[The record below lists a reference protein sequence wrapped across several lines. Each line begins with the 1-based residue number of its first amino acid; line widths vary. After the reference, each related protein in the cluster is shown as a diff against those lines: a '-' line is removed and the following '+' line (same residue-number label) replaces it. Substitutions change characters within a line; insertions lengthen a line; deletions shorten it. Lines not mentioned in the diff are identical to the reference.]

1 MERKAFEK
9 SINVVITIV
18 VLLVVALALITLVL
32 NQVVDTENNVKPTT
46 DDAACNIWKR
56 TACGLGEIGTKT
68 HPNIAGCEI
77 ECNTLS

>member
-1 MERKAFEK
+1 MEKKGFEK

-46 DDAACNIWKR
+46 DDAACNIWKK
-56 TACGLGEIGTKT
+56 TACGPGDSGTKT
-68 HPNIAGCEI
+68 HPNIANCDI
-77 ECNTLS
+77 ECNF